1 MDSLAWRDDKMR
13 MMEERSGG
21 FDGAVDAGWESGGG
35 LRWRHAGKERKKKRA
50 VWARGK
56 RTRGAARKKTGQHAE
71 SGREEECY
79 YEEREGKKIER
90 EKIRLAAH
98 VQREER
104 RGERRNLGLGFF

>member
-1 MDSLAWRDDKMR
+1 
-13 MMEERSGG
+13 
-21 FDGAVDAGWESGGG
+21 
-35 LRWRHAGKERKKKRA
+35 

-104 RGERRNLGLGFF
+104 REKEFRVRVFLIDGIIRN